1 MSELDSADAEP
12 ALLTI
17 DGAIATIT
25 LNRPNAFNSINLS
38 IAQKLE
44 QLSAELLARYC
55 ELGVTASRTVYPGTD
70 HVSVIAAA
78 YADVGAYLQ
87 ARLAGEP
94 APSSC

>member
-1 MSELDSADAEP
+1 MTKPVDVPVRRDDLVP
-12 ALLTI
+12 
-17 DGAIATIT
+17 
-25 LNRPNAFNSINLS
+25 P
-38 IAQKLE
+38 

-55 ELGVTASRTVYPGTD
+55 ELGVTASRTVYPDTD